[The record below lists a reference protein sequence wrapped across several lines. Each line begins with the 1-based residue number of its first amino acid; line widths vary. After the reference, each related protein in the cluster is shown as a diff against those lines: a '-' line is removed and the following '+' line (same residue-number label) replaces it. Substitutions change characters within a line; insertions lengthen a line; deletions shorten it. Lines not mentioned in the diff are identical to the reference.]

1 MRKFIGHPD
10 LKIKMFSGNGGPD
23 QVGLSGGILP
33 CPQAPPRQF
42 LNLGS
47 RKCHFLRF
55 SQDIFSK

>member
-33 CPQAPPRQF
+33 CPQVPP
-42 LNLGS
+42 
-47 RKCHFLRF
+47 
-55 SQDIFSK
+55 